1 MPARSYLA
9 YPNPNQDDFEWSKV
23 KYFVLYVLAFSL
35 GTWTN
40 MKVLQ
45 TANVETVIV
54 FRSCCPIVVAG
65 FDYIFYGRAC
75 PSLRSVASLLLITGG
90 AVGYILNDK
99 EFQNS
104 GWVAYYWV
112 MIWWTVLVLQLTY
125 GPDPDPTPDPAPSP
139 DPASDPNPDPNPHP
153 DQVLIFQ
160 LTYGK
165 FLVSG
170 LPLKSLWT
178 PVLYT
183 NTLSVLPAMLVGIMA
198 GELSQARLQSIQL
211 TNAALFWLLTSCVVG
226 ICISWAGFLCQSLV
240 TATSYT
246 VVGVMN
252 KMLTVTARQ
261 QCPERSS
268 AALASAT
275 AHCTLASLRPALQAP
290 RLRDA
295 LGTRHWAARAPSWRL
310 RCGREARPKAPT
322 PSRPLHAQVNVL
334 IWDKHASVSGIFSL
348 ALCLVGGSLY
358 QQAPPRVEGP
368 EGEYLKRPG
377 SHTEESEEELEPVPV
392 SRR

>member
-112 MIWWTVLVLQLTY
+112 MIWWTVL
-125 GPDPDPTPDPAPSP
+125 
-139 DPASDPNPDPNPHP
+139 
-153 DQVLIFQ
+153 IFQ
-160 LTYGK
+160 LTY
-165 FLVSG
+165 
-170 LPLKSLWT
+170 
-178 PVLYT
+178 
-183 NTLSVLPAMLVGIMA
+183 
-198 GELSQARLQSIQL
+198 
-211 TNAALFWLLTSCVVG
+211 
-226 ICISWAGFLCQSLV
+226 
-240 TATSYT
+240 
-246 VVGVMN
+246 
-252 KMLTVTARQ
+252 
-261 QCPERSS
+261 
-268 AALASAT
+268 
-275 AHCTLASLRPALQAP
+275 
-290 RLRDA
+290 
-295 LGTRHWAARAPSWRL
+295 APS
-310 RCGREARPKAPT
+310 
-322 PSRPLHAQVNVL
+322 
-334 IWDKHASVSGIFSL
+334 
-348 ALCLVGGSLY
+348 
-358 QQAPPRVEGP
+358 
-368 EGEYLKRPG
+368 
-377 SHTEESEEELEPVPV
+377 
-392 SRR
+392 

>member
-1 MPARSYLA
+1 M
-9 YPNPNQDDFEWSKV
+9 
-23 KYFVLYVLAFSL
+23 LYVLAFAL

-65 FDYIFYGRAC
+65 FDYLFYGRAC

-112 MIWWTVLVLQLTY
+112 MIWWTVRHLPAAHRPAAH
-125 GPDPDPTPDPAPSP
+125 GPDPGTLSLTLSLRPSLSL
-139 DPASDPNPDPNPHP
+139 DGE
-153 DQVLIFQ
+153 QVLIFQ

-170 LPLKSLWT
+170 LELKSLWT

-183 NTLSVLPAMLVGIMA
+183 NTLSVLPAMLVGLMA
-198 GELSQARLQSIQL
+198 GELSQARLQGIEL

-252 KMLTVTARQ
+252 KMLTVT
-261 QCPERSS
+261 
-268 AALASAT
+268 
-275 AHCTLASLRPALQAP
+275 
-290 RLRDA
+290 
-295 LGTRHWAARAPSWRL
+295 
-310 RCGREARPKAPT
+310 
-322 PSRPLHAQVNVL
+322 VNVL

-348 ALCLVGGSLY
+348 AVCLIGGSLY
-358 QQAPPRVEGP
+358 QQAPPRVQGP
-368 EGEYLKRPG
+368 EGESLKRPG
-377 SHTEESEEELEPVPV
+377 SHTEESEEELEPVPG

>member
-1 MPARSYLA
+1 M
-9 YPNPNQDDFEWSKV
+9 
-23 KYFVLYVLAFSL
+23 LYVLAFSL

-125 GPDPDPTPDPAPSP
+125 GPDPDPTPNPAPSP
-139 DPASDPNPDPNPHP
+139 DPASDPNPDPNPTTNPDPNPDPHP
-153 DQVLIFQ
+153 HQVLIFQ

-261 QCPERSS
+261 QSRERSS
-268 AALASAT
+268 AALAGAT
-275 AHCTLASLRPALQAP
+275 AH
-290 RLRDA
+290 
-295 LGTRHWAARAPSWRL
+295 
-310 RCGREARPKAPT
+310 
-322 PSRPLHAQVNVL
+322 
-334 IWDKHASVSGIFSL
+334 
-348 ALCLVGGSLY
+348 
-358 QQAPPRVEGP
+358 
-368 EGEYLKRPG
+368 
-377 SHTEESEEELEPVPV
+377 
-392 SRR
+392 

>member
-1 MPARSYLA
+1 MRDVIQRDQPAASQASITAAVVFYCICSGSMLIVNKLA
-9 YPNPNQDDFEWSKV
+9 VVHLPVPALLTVCQFTSASTFVYTCKLLGILEMDDFEWSKV

-112 MIWWTVLVLQLTY
+112 MIWWTVL
-125 GPDPDPTPDPAPSP
+125 
-139 DPASDPNPDPNPHP
+139 
-153 DQVLIFQ
+153 IFQ

-170 LPLKSLWT
+170 LALKSLWT

-183 NTLSVLPAMLVGIMA
+183 NTLSVLPAMLVGMMA

-211 TNAALFWLLTSCVVG
+211 TNAALFWLLVSCVVG

-252 KMLTVTARQ
+252 KMLTVT
-261 QCPERSS
+261 
-268 AALASAT
+268 
-275 AHCTLASLRPALQAP
+275 
-290 RLRDA
+290 
-295 LGTRHWAARAPSWRL
+295 
-310 RCGREARPKAPT
+310 
-322 PSRPLHAQVNVL
+322 VNVL

>member
-1 MPARSYLA
+1 M
-9 YPNPNQDDFEWSKV
+9 
-23 KYFVLYVLAFSL
+23 LYVLAFSL

-65 FDYIFYGRAC
+65 FDYLFYGRAC
-75 PSLRSVASLLLITGG
+75 PGLRSVASLLLITGG

-125 GPDPDPTPDPAPSP
+125 GPDPDPTPDPNPTTNP
-139 DPASDPNPDPNPHP
+139 DPNPDPHPH
-153 DQVLIFQ
+153 QVLIFQ

-252 KMLTVTARQ
+252 KMLTVTARP

-268 AALASAT
+268 AALAGAT
-275 AHCTLASLRPALQAP
+275 AHYTLASLRSALQAP

-368 EGEYLKRPG
+368 EDEYLKRPG
-377 SHTEESEEELEPVPV
+377 SHTEESEEELEPVAV

>member
-1 MPARSYLA
+1 MRDVIQRDQPAASQASITAAVVFYCICSGSMLIVNKLAVVHLPVPALLTVCQFTSASTFVYTCKLLGILEMVRQRGPSHPCGHPPNQRHNCLLRAALWTRKERPRRSGAEARARRRSCACPQVADASTLT
-9 YPNPNQDDFEWSKV
+9 PQDDFEWSKV

-112 MIWWTVLVLQLTY
+112 MIWWTVL
-125 GPDPDPTPDPAPSP
+125 
-139 DPASDPNPDPNPHP
+139 
-153 DQVLIFQ
+153 IFQ

-170 LPLKSLWT
+170 LALKSLWT

-183 NTLSVLPAMLVGIMA
+183 NTLSVLPAMLVGMMA
-198 GELSQARLQSIQL
+198 GELSQAP
-211 TNAALFWLLTSCVVG
+211 NP
-226 ICISWAGFLCQSLV
+226 
-240 TATSYT
+240 
-246 VVGVMN
+246 N
-252 KMLTVTARQ
+252 PNPNPKPDPDPNPN
-261 QCPERSS
+261 PE
-268 AALASAT
+268 
-275 AHCTLASLRPALQAP
+275 PQAQP
-290 RLRDA
+290 Q
-295 LGTRHWAARAPSWRL
+295 P
-310 RCGREARPKAPT
+310 
-322 PSRPLHAQVNVL
+322 Q
-334 IWDKHASVSGIFSL
+334 
-348 ALCLVGGSLY
+348 
-358 QQAPPRVEGP
+358 P
-368 EGEYLKRPG
+368 EPQ
-377 SHTEESEEELEPVPV
+377 PQP
-392 SRR
+392 